1 MAVGYITWLSSA
13 SSGCGLTKY
22 IHCHKNAI
30 TCMIPENRAVKAS
43 KQVPIDFKLVQFIKA
58 EFFLRAKLH

>member
-22 IHCHKNAI
+22 IHCHKNVI

-43 KQVPIDFKLVQFIKA
+43 KQV
-58 EFFLRAKLH
+58 